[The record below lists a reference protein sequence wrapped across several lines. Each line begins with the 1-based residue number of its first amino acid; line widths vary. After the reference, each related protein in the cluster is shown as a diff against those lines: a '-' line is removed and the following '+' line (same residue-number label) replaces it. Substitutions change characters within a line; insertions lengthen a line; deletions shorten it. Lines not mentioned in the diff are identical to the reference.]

1 MYNFGATTNQNN
13 RIIYSPLINHLDSPK
28 MLSTEQVASKSLLL
42 KWQPVEGAN
51 FYKIEVS

>member
-1 MYNFGATTNQNN
+1 MD
-13 RIIYSPLINHLDSPK
+13 ISDSPK

-51 FYKIEVS
+51 FYKIEVRAKTWQKN